1 MHAMSYMQKRDKKS
15 TKKNKAKSGTKT
27 NNIFVRI
34 DYDTALKLSKLGYMH
49 EIQSD
54 IIMKVV
60 DHANVC
66 QKWWLE
72 RDEDNES

>member
-1 MHAMSYMQKRDKKS
+1 MLPNTIKLILPRFYMGSKNLS
-15 TKKNKAKSGTKT
+15 TKNSKE
-27 NNIFVRI
+27 NIFVRI
-34 DYDTALKLSKLGYMH
+34 DRDTALKLSKLGYMH

-54 IIMKVV
+54 IIKKVV

-72 RDEDNES
+72 RDEEDES